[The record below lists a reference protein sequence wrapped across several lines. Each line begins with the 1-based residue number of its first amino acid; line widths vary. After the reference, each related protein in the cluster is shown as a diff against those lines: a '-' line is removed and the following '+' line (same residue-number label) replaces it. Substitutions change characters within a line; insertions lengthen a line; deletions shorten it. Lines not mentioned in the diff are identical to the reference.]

1 MEPYAPADTA
11 RFEALFENA
20 KDAQNMVQPDELLRC
35 VRSLGVQMDR
45 LTLDNL
51 GCLFQPATTGRPLD
65 KRAFVRFLHM
75 CAVLGAESR
84 GLHDL
89 VFIANDEDMDG
100 ALSVPE
106 LTRLLGQL
114 GLTLGDEVI
123 SDLMRGRPRIAYPA
137 FCDAMK
143 LVAAAF
149 NE

>member
-1 MEPYAPADTA
+1 
-11 RFEALFENA
+11 
-20 KDAQNMVQPDELLRC
+20 
-35 VRSLGVQMDR
+35 MDR

-51 GCLFQPATTGRPLD
+51 GCLFQPPTTGRPLE

-75 CAVLGAESR
+75 CAVLGTESR
-84 GLHDL
+84 GLHSL

-100 ALSVPE
+100 ALSAPE

-114 GLTLGDEVI
+114 GLSLGDEVI
-123 SDLMRGRPRIAYPA
+123 TDLMRGRPRITYSA
-137 FCDAMK
+137 FCDAMN